1 MKIYDNIIGKTN
13 ADFVYKVLKRNILEL
28 KLLPGSE
35 IKEQELS
42 LIFNMSRTPI
52 REALLLL
59 NY

>member
-42 LIFNMSRTPI
+42 LIFNMSRTPT
-52 REALLLL
+52 
-59 NY
+59 